1 MTPDRGL
8 TDKEKA
14 LAHRILVTNNPR
26 QSALDVGYSES
37 YAKSNVYQTMKK
49 PAFTSFM
56 KDIANQM
63 NYDNNVATELEVL
76 EYLTSVMRGEVTEE
90 TLYNVGNYQQ
100 EVIDLGV
107 GVKDR
112 TQAAK
117 LLGKHFGLYK
127 DKVDMMMEIPTI
139 IEGEDDLE

>member
-1 MTPDRGL
+1 MIPDRGL
-8 TDKEKA
+8 TDQEKA

-49 PAFTSFM
+49 PAFTAFM
-56 KDIANQM
+56 KDIAHQM

-76 EYLTSVMRGEVTEE
+76 EYLTRVMRGEVTEE

-112 TQAAK
+112 TKAAE
-117 LLGKHFGLYK
+117 LLGKHMGLYK

>member
-1 MTPDRGL
+1 MAPDRGL

-49 PAFTSFM
+49 PAFSSFM
-56 KDIANQM
+56 KDIAHQM
-63 NYDNNVATELEVL
+63 NYDDNVATELEVL
-76 EYLTSVMRGEVTEE
+76 EYLTTVMRGEVTEE

-112 TQAAK
+112 TKAAE
-117 LLGKHFGLYK
+117 LLGKHFGLYR